1 CPQGRTG
8 NEASQAMLISGN
20 NNLSQLK
27 SCLATA
33 HNFLLSEAQAQAIF
47 EKLTAAIERHWGGI
61 CEEADL
67 NEVDKKLL
75 WGRQFLNS
83 FSTVAS

>member
-1 CPQGRTG
+1 
-8 NEASQAMLISGN
+8 MLISGN

-33 HNFLLSEAQAQAIF
+33 HNFLLSEAKARIIF
-47 EKLTAAIERHWGGI
+47 EKLITAIEQNWDSV
-61 CEEADL
+61 CKEAEL

-75 WGRQFLNS
+75 WGRQFLNP
-83 FSTVAS
+83 FSTEAS